1 MICNFAISLTSDVKS
16 LQHFCGNKLGLG
28 QMFYLALRYAVEG
41 QIAESEIVKK
51 YRKFTHSSDPF

>member
-51 YRKFTHSSDPF
+51 Y